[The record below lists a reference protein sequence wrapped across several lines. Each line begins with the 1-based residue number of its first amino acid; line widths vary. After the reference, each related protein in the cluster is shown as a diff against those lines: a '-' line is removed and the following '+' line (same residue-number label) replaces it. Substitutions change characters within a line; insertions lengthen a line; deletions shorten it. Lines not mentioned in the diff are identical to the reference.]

1 MKRKTTLQLEKELA
15 EKFAKGAALKQTR
28 RAAAKKAAA
37 KTAAKPEPSEGG
49 SDEESGSDSD
59 DPRPMKA
66 MKVKPEALKAGK
78 DAKGAVGAMKVAMK
92 GSKKKAMK
100 KMAMKVIK
108 TETKAKATKPDA
120 TEIPHYMSRKEAKC
134 PKVGDGPVDYKHGR
148 IYTSAARTAFRV
160 IRQRGVFNTERQF
173 RWAKKG
179 KTDKKA
185 FDAALQAVDDYTKK

>member
-37 KTAAKPEPSEGG
+37 KTAAKPEPSEG
-49 SDEESGSDSD
+49 DTEEESGSDSD

-92 GSKKKAMK
+92 GTKKVAGKV
-100 KMAMKVIK
+100 AMKVIK
-108 TETKAKATKPDA
+108 KEPKAKATKPG
-120 TEIPHYMSRKEAKC
+120 TEIPHYMSRKDAKC
-134 PKVGDGPVDYKHGR
+134 PKVGDGPVDYKQGR

-160 IRQRGVFNTERQF
+160 IRLRGVFNTERQF

-185 FDAALQAVDDYTKK
+185 FDAALQAVDDYAKK

>member
-37 KTAAKPEPSEGG
+37 KTAAKPEPSEG
-49 SDEESGSDSD
+49 DTEEESGSDSD

-66 MKVKPEALKAGK
+66 MKAMKA
-78 DAKGAVGAMKVAMK
+78 AKGAVGAMKVAMK
-92 GSKKKAMK
+92 GPEKKAMK

-120 TEIPHYMSRKEAKC
+120 TEIPHYMSRKEAKL

-185 FDAALQAVDDYTKK
+185 FDAALQAVDDYAKK